1 MKNRIL
7 EVLAIKPFFFLFL
20 AEIFSQIAVNML
32 NFILVIVA
40 FKLVHSTA
48 ASAAIVLS
56 FTIPAIL
63 FGVVAGVCVDRW
75 NKKTVLFTTNIIRGA
90 LLLILASF
98 HRDFLG
104 IAALSFLISIVTQFF
119 IPAESPVIPLIVP
132 KKLLLSANALFGMG
146 IFTSVVIGYAI
157 SGPFLLFFGESS
169 VFIVLALFF
178 AVASVFVSFIKIPK
192 RDILKKEIIA
202 NRLPLTL
209 KDELKGAFSLMTK
222 TRRIYH
228 SFFLLGLSQLIIMI
242 FAVIGPGYANEIL
255 GIDVDAFPLVLAT
268 PAALGVM
275 VGSIV
280 VGNFLHSYPKHKSAS
295 LGVLLSGIAI
305 FLLPY
310 GSKVA
315 SREFIHT
322 INMYLPNI
330 FTINILHIMVFLVF
344 ILGLANAFIFI
355 PSNTILQEETAEAF
369 RGKIYGALNALIGL
383 FSLLPVIIVG
393 GLADL
398 FGVGKVITGIG
409 MSVMAVGIIRLV
421 FLKKH

>member
-1 MKNRIL
+1 MKNGIL
-7 EVLAIKPFFFLFL
+7 DVFTIKPFSFLFL

-40 FKLVHSTA
+40 FKLVHTNA

-63 FGVVAGVCVDRW
+63 FGILAGVFVDRW
-75 NKKTVLFTTNIIRGA
+75 NKKTVLFTTNAVRAI
-90 LLLILASF
+90 LLLVLAIF
-98 HRDFLG
+98 HSDFLG
-104 IAALSFLISIVTQFF
+104 VAALSFLISTVTQFF
-119 IPAESPVIPLIVP
+119 IPAESPVIPLIIP
-132 KKLLLSANALFGMG
+132 KKLLFSANALFGMG

-157 SGPFLLFFGESS
+157 SGPFLLFLGEKN
-169 VFIVLALFF
+169 VFIILALFF
-178 AVASVFVSFIKIPK
+178 AIASLFVSFIKIPK
-192 RDILKKEIIA
+192 RHPLKGKIVV
-202 NRLPLTL
+202 NQLPLTL
-209 KDELKGAFSLMTK
+209 ADELKGAFSLMTK

-242 FAVIGPGYANEIL
+242 FAVIGPGYANQIL
-255 GIDVDAFPLVLAT
+255 RIDVDAFPLVLAT
-268 PAALGVM
+268 PAALGVI

-280 VGNFLHSYPKHKSAS
+280 VGNYLHSYPKHKSAS

-305 FLLPY
+305 FLLPF

-322 INMYLPNI
+322 INIYLPAL

-369 RGKIYGALNALIGL
+369 RGKVYGSLNALIGL
-383 FSLLPVIIVG
+383 FSLLPVIIIG
-393 GLADL
+393 GLSDL

-409 MSVMAVGIIRLV
+409 IIVMTIGVIRLV